1 MATCSFWRIK
11 NISKA
16 LRSSPYLFQE
26 GKFNV
31 RSNSSYSSSSGAK
44 PGMSVTRL
52 GLISV
57 GLGALVGTGYSFHKM
72 YEARVPIL
80 NKGTGAESFVLKSL
94 PDVATSRSVV
104 SPTDNTGLKLKLF
117 QYPTC
122 PFCCKVRAFLDYH
135 GFSYDVVEVD
145 PVLRQEIK
153 WSHYKKVPI
162 LLAQVEDGYQQ
173 LNDSSMIISALMSY
187 LYERDQTLQ
196 DVVKFYPSIE
206 YKDDN
211 GTVKK
216 EIMNRYFLMFH
227 GNIPK
232 DRTKE
237 DILLERKW
245 RKWVDDVLVHT
256 LSPNVYRTREEAF
269 QAFNW
274 FSEVGEWDKLFPAWE
289 RFIMVYVGAVA
300 MWIIGKRLKRR
311 HNLKDDVRQS
321 LYDECNFWIKTIK
334 KQGTPFLGGSRPN
347 LADLAVYGALTSIE
361 GCNAFA
367 DLLANTKIGPW
378 YSAMKE
384 SVQNHAGSVAM
395 SS

>member
-94 PDVATSRSVV
+94 PDVATSRS
-104 SPTDNTGLKLKLF
+104 
-117 QYPTC
+117 
-122 PFCCKVRAFLDYH
+122 
-135 GFSYDVVEVD
+135 
-145 PVLRQEIK
+145 
-153 WSHYKKVPI
+153 
-162 LLAQVEDGYQQ
+162 Q

-256 LSPNVYRTREEAF
+256 LSPNVYRTRAEAF